1 MKKIIAGCLFLIS
14 ALVLTG
20 CGNPHKDIVAEIC
33 AAVRDDNRE
42 RSDELAKKFIDF
54 KSVEKGVSRERDRVW
69 KHFFEAIAKGKKQE
83 KISVVK
89 TFKKDGDKVTIIKAT
104 IDEGRVPTLFF
115 AVKGN
120 GKEKSKI
127 VSMASDESGLSY

>member
-1 MKKIIAGCLFLIS
+1 MKKLIAGCLFLMS

-20 CGNPHKDIVAEIC
+20 CGNPHKDIVTEIC

-42 RSDELAKKFIDF
+42 RSDELFKKFVDI
-54 KSVEKGVSRERDRVW
+54 KSVEKGVSKERDRVW
-69 KHFFEAIAKGKKQE
+69 KRFFGTIKEGKKQE

-89 TFKKDGDKVTIIKAT
+89 TLKKDDDKVTIIKAT
-104 IDEGRVPTLFF
+104 IDEGDTPTLFF

-127 VSMASDESGLSY
+127 VSMATNESGLSY